1 MRSVAEHPIR
11 HRSREFNYNAILS
24 DLFKSR
30 WKTGGYRTCTRV
42 CDCALDANGGTLWRM
57 GVAPNQSSVSDPFS
71 SSERE
76 PSPSS
81 PPASSSPVVSQAPE
95 TALSS
100 RHVLPKDLD
109 TAIRQLDDQE
119 LERLLLVA
127 LEERSRRKKI
137 AAPEKNQ
144 RERQIESIAVSL
156 PQGKLN
162 AIRAAFKAGV
172 TPSRISREFGISQ
185 SDVRKAL
192 APGQVRR

>member
-1 MRSVAEHPIR
+1 MAEHLIR
-11 HRSREFNYNAILS
+11 GTSREFNSHAILS
-24 DLFKSR
+24 DLFKLR
-30 WKTGGYRTCTRV
+30 WKTGGYRARTRV
-42 CDCALDANGGTLWRM
+42 CDCALDANGGALWRM
-57 GVAPNQSSVSDPFS
+57 GVAPNQSWVCDPFS
-71 SSERE
+71 SSDRE

-109 TAIRQLDDQE
+109 TAIRRLDDQE

-127 LEERSRRKKI
+127 LEERSRRKKEI

-162 AIRAAFKAGV
+162 AIRAAFKADV
-172 TPSRISREFGISQ
+172 TPSRIS
-185 SDVRKAL
+185 
-192 APGQVRR
+192 